1 MCESNRTSR
10 LHKSVGRGEPVGHV
24 ADAFGL
30 SGAVIPARTV
40 RHESLYAESAVKLDE
55 RRDRAARPPQRGLP
69 PCPCAASPPGSRP
82 ARRSGPRPWPHKFSR
97 CCLREIASRG
107 GPPTYWVG
115 GRPTPPTPALR

>member
-24 ADAFGL
+24 VDAFCP

-40 RHESLYAESAVKLDE
+40 RHVSLYAESAVMLDE
-55 RRDRAARPPQRGLP
+55 RRDRAARPPQRGQP
-69 PCPCAASPPGSRP
+69 PCPSAANPPKTRLAP
-82 ARRSGPRPWPHKFSR
+82 RSVPRPWPNRFSR

-107 GPPTYWVG
+107 GPPVF
-115 GRPTPPTPALR
+115 PL